1 MRVHTDGRRKIAR
14 FNAPRSSAPAL
25 VTPIVDDD
33 ITYRRN
39 ATMRRKENDKV
50 HTCSRG
56 RSQGLYIDILKFN
69 PYVIVAVLSFALCS
83 LIHCV
88 FLIAASVALPI
99 ECVFDTTN
107 LSARAQWPVS
117 AYQGVVGIQD
127 AEILTND
134 AIGSIKPF
142 FPYTNI
148 LHHWWLRCPPI
159 SRTLLGNTPWI
170 LIRQLSSHCVLMVST
185 VFCGI

>member
-69 PYVIVAVLSFALCS
+69 PYVIVQHRWRSQLNASSTS
-83 LIHCV
+83 LT
-88 FLIAASVALPI
+88 FLLEHNGQPLPI
-99 ECVFDTTN
+99 KV
-107 LSARAQWPVS
+107 WWVS
-117 AYQGVVGIQD
+117 KMQ
-127 AEILTND
+127 
-134 AIGSIKPF
+134 KF
-142 FPYTNI
+142 
-148 LHHWWLRCPPI
+148 
-159 SRTLLGNTPWI
+159 
-170 LIRQLSSHCVLMVST
+170 
-185 VFCGI
+185 